1 MNPVLNLLA
10 AHSLFWDNKQPLQE
24 GRVNRKAEGTALAGI
39 VLGFFLLKVCNLVQ
53 EAVEVDLRETL
64 AVYESR
70 FVVHDEVAFKS
81 QRAKA
86 LTLVILQAF
95 SYQKAN
101 TPSSKKTASSI
112 CKREL
117 RRDK

>member
-1 MNPVLNLLA
+1 L
-10 AHSLFWDNKQPLQE
+10 
-24 GRVNRKAEGTALAGI
+24 
-39 VLGFFLLKVCNLVQ
+39 FLLKVCNLAQ

-101 TPSSKKTASSI
+101 TPSSKRLHRLYSRESFEEIGEHPTLYAPHSS
-112 CKREL
+112 EL
-117 RRDK
+117 RR